1 LIDELAQLMPGTA
14 MSAMLHTLSEPAPSP
29 EAGTPGA
36 HDAAELHDRWAQFVA
51 RELCSF
57 SIRVRGERNF
67 KVSAWT
73 RSEGGFVVAHF
84 TTVAGRAQLERTP
97 TDIRRDSRD
106 NYCLYLPLQGEHE
119 IQQCNRDVVCRP
131 ASLTLL
137 TTGEPYLQTKRG
149 DNDTL
154 YLLMPRAFVDQR
166 LTHGEDI
173 CANVVGAEHG
183 VGRLAMDT
191 IASLC
196 REAARMSSQEFLG
209 ACNLAGELVLLG
221 LSGAGDLTSN
231 SRSIR
236 ASNLAR
242 AKRVIR
248 MRMADSDLSLDDI
261 ASECGLSLRYLH
273 DLFRDDGRTVR
284 EYLQGER
291 LHASRR
297 MLERA
302 VAGAATVTDVCMA
315 CGFSSPSVFSTAFRR
330 AFGVSPRDVVR
341 RARPPQP

>member
-1 LIDELAQLMPGTA
+1 
-14 MSAMLHTLSEPAPSP
+14 MSATLHTLNQAVRPEMDAPA
-29 EAGTPGA
+29 T
-36 HDAAELHDRWAQFVA
+36 DASDQHDRWAQFVA

-57 SIRVRGERNF
+57 SIRSRGESNF
-67 KVSAWT
+67 RVDAWT

-84 TTVAGRAQLERTP
+84 ATIAGRAQLERTP
-97 TDIRRDSRD
+97 TEIGRDSRD
-106 NYCLYLPLQGEHE
+106 NYCLYLPLRGEHE
-119 IQQCNRDVVCRP
+119 VEQCNRDVILKP

-137 TTGEPYLQTKRG
+137 TTGEPYVQTKRG

-173 CANVVGAEHG
+173 CARVVDAQNG
-183 VGRLAMDT
+183 VGKLAMDT
-191 IASLC
+191 VSSLC
-196 REAARMSSQEFLG
+196 REAARMSSREFLG

-221 LSGAGDLTSN
+221 LSGAADLTSN
-231 SRSIR
+231 ARSIR

-248 MRMADSDLSLDDI
+248 LRMADPDLSLDDI
-261 ASECGLSLRYLH
+261 SRECGLSLRYLH
-273 DLFRDDGRTVR
+273 DLFQDDGRTVR

-291 LHASRR
+291 LHAARR
-297 MLERA
+297 RLERA
-302 VAGAATVTDVCMA
+302 VPGATTVTEIGMA

-330 AFGVSPRDVVR
+330 AFGVSPRDVARRVR
-341 RARPPQP
+341 QPPS

>member
-1 LIDELAQLMPGTA
+1 MSEGLPVSIGA
-14 MSAMLHTLSEPAPSP
+14 MNANLHTFGERPFPSQADMP
-29 EAGTPGA
+29 RAVEAS
-36 HDAAELHDRWAQFVA
+36 DLHDRWAQFVA
-51 RELCSF
+51 QELCSF
-57 SIRVRGERNF
+57 SIRARGESNF
-67 KVSAWT
+67 QVDAWT

-84 TTVAGRAQLERTP
+84 ATVAGRAQLERTP
-97 TDIRRDSRD
+97 AEISRDSRD

-119 IQQCNRDVVCRP
+119 VQQCNRDVILKP

-137 TTGEPYLQTKRG
+137 TTGEPYVQTKRG

-173 CANVVGAEHG
+173 CASVVDAQQG

-191 IASLC
+191 VASLC
-196 REAARMSSQEFLG
+196 RQAASMSREEFVG

-242 AKRVIR
+242 AKRIIR
-248 MRMADSDLSLDDI
+248 GRMADPDLSPDDV
-261 ASECGLSLRYLH
+261 ARECGLSLRYLH
-273 DLFRDDGRTVR
+273 DLFQDDGRTVR

-291 LHASRR
+291 LCAARR
-297 MLERA
+297 MLEHA
-302 VAGAATVTDVCMA
+302 VAGSTTITEICMA

-330 AFGVSPRDVVR
+330 AFGISPRDVVR
-341 RARPPQP
+341 RERQVQR